1 MVDNYTQA
9 VEVTVG
15 SKAKAL
21 QWSGIFFVL
30 FSFGFIAVS
39 AFYSWYFMFA
49 FAVFFAVGIV
59 NIHFYNRVAKEFFYE
74 FSPTRFTVVKKD
86 VVNKQTTVLSLL
98 LKDAISFGIMT
109 DMFDE
114 GKGKDMLCCDKAYD
128 RGVYQITFGLKDGT
142 TRKVLFAPDDYMVAL
157 LNEALVNCN
166 K

>member
-59 NIHFYNRVAKEFFYE
+59 NIHFYNRVVKEFFYE

-86 VVNKQTTVLSLL
+86 IVNKQTPVLSLL

-142 TRKVLFAPDDYMVAL
+142 TRKVLFAPDEYMVAL
-157 LNEALVNCN
+157 LNEALANC
-166 K
+166 KK